1 MTLQQ
6 KYMQLHLSL
15 SKYNLQRRFCQCWGA
30 SECARNSNILNLKS
44 ICMQVIVIVAI
55 IRLFEK
61 DQLTLRNRT
70 SASAEFGQINLLII
84 VLDRSITLG
93 F

>member
-1 MTLQQ
+1 MP
-6 KYMQLHLSL
+6 
-15 SKYNLQRRFCQCWGA
+15 NFV
-30 SECARNSNILNLKS
+30 SEEPGIR
-44 ICMQVIVIVAI
+44 VIVIVAI

-84 VLDRSITLG
+84 VLDRSITLEFG
-93 F
+93 FHQNHVYTVSENLQTGEVRRGCSTIFYC

>member
-1 MTLQQ
+1 
-6 KYMQLHLSL
+6 
-15 SKYNLQRRFCQCWGA
+15 
-30 SECARNSNILNLKS
+30 
-44 ICMQVIVIVAI
+44 MQVIVIVAI